1 MYNQNMTIETL
12 EATLRS
18 LGWVPVAGDTHP
30 TARAWKR
37 IDDERPT
44 PVILRVPRAMLI
56 GPVLAARILRV
67 ARKVQLR

>member
-1 MYNQNMTIETL
+1 MTIETL
-12 EATLRS
+12 EAMLRA

-37 IDDERPT
+37 SDDDRPT
-44 PVILRVPRAMLI
+44 PAIIRVPRATWV
-56 GPVLAARILRV
+56 GPILAARILRA